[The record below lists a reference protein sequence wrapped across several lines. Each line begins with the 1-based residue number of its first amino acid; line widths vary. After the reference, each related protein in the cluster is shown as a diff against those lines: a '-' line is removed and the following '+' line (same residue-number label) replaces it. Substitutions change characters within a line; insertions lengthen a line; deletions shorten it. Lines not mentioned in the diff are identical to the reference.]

1 MIGMKLVVFGASGAT
16 GKQLVAQG
24 LARGHHVTA
33 FVRTPSKLMVKHGE
47 LRVVQGDVA
56 ESTSV
61 AHAIAGN
68 DAVVIALGV
77 GKPLRHDPAVI
88 EGVRN
93 IVRAMDGKQ
102 SRLIYLSFLGVH
114 EGRAQL
120 GFILGRIM
128 ANIVVRNEVVDHEVK
143 EDIVRR
149 SNLEWTIVRPV
160 GLTNGP
166 RTGAYRHGLD
176 VRAKSLVPTISRADV
191 ADFMLGELVDG
202 SYVRKAVAV
211 MH

>member
-1 MIGMKLVVFGASGAT
+1 MKLVVFGASGAT

-24 LARGHHVTA
+24 LARGHHVIA
-33 FVRTPSKLMVKHGE
+33 FVRTPGKLMIRHEE
-47 LRVVQGDVA
+47 LRVIQGDVA
-56 ESTSV
+56 DSASV
-61 AHAIAGN
+61 ARAVAGN
-68 DAVVIALGV
+68 DAVLSALGV

-93 IVRAMDGKQ
+93 IVRAMDGGP

-120 GFILGRIM
+120 GFVLGRIM
-128 ANIVVRNEVVDHEVK
+128 ANLVVRNEVADHEVK

-149 SNLEWTIVRPV
+149 SNLDWTIVRPV

-166 RTGAYRHGLD
+166 ATGEYRQGLD
-176 VRAKSLVPTISRADV
+176 IRAKSLIPTISRADV
-191 ADFMLGELVDG
+191 ADFMLRQLIDN